1 MLTLS
6 KPLQHKAGPIA
17 KNIKKFGGA
26 KRDRTADLYNAI
38 VALSQLS
45 YSPPISPGTLQRS
58 LLSPAVPE
66 AAEMRQA
73 LCLSQPMARG
83 QAKNAFGRNRS

>member
-1 MLTLS
+1 MFFYS
-6 KPLQHKAGPIA
+6 PFYQEV
-17 KNIKKFGGA
+17 GGA

-66 AAEMRQA
+66 AAEMRKVFVYRSPWRAGKQKMRLA
-73 LCLSQPMARG
+73 AT
-83 QAKNAFGRNRS
+83 GRD

>member
-1 MLTLS
+1 MFFYS
-6 KPLQHKAGPIA
+6 PFYQEV
-17 KNIKKFGGA
+17 GGA

-45 YSPPISPGTLQRS
+45 YSPPISPGNLQRS
-58 LLSPAVPE
+58 LLSRAVPE
-66 AAEMRQA
+66 AAGLRQA

>member
-1 MLTLS
+1 MFFAIRFY
-6 KPLQHKAGPIA
+6 QEV
-17 KNIKKFGGA
+17 GGA

-45 YSPPISPGTLQRS
+45 YSPPISPDNLRRS

-66 AAEMRQA
+66 AAGFLQDF
-73 LCLSQPMARG
+73 CLSQPMARG
-83 QAKNAFGRNRS
+83 QAKNAFGRNQP

>member
-45 YSPPISPGTLQRS
+45 YSP
-58 LLSPAVPE
+58 V
-66 AAEMRQA
+66 
-73 LCLSQPMARG
+73 CLSGWMSQQTKEMAHVAPTAIYYSLSDQRKRFF
-83 QAKNAFGRNRS
+83 ARHLDFGFI

>member
-1 MLTLS
+1 MFFYS
-6 KPLQHKAGPIA
+6 PFYQEV
-17 KNIKKFGGA
+17 GGA

-83 QAKNAFGRNRS
+83 QAKNALGRNRS